1 MTPSISVRSLRRRYR
16 GHLALD
22 NVSFQIEG
30 PSITGLLGRNGAGKS
45 TLMRILAGQ
54 EHPTSG
60 TVRVL
65 GGPVWENAT
74 VLRDIVLVRED
85 QEYPDMR
92 VGQIIRAASW
102 FHRNWCADLAGEML
116 DEFELPLR
124 RPVKKLSRGMRSAL
138 GIVIGMASRAEVTL
152 LDEPYAG
159 LDAVARRMFYDRIL
173 GDYALH
179 PRTVVLSTH
188 LIDEAADL
196 MEHVIL
202 VDHGRIIVDAPADD
216 VRGGATTVTGPA
228 QVVDQFVADR
238 PTWER
243 RRLGSRQSV
252 VMAGALDDVDSARAR
267 EMHLDLHALSLQEIV
282 VHAAGQVLR
291 DGISTK
297 EETSA

>member
-1 MTPSISVRSLRRRYR
+1 MTPSISVCSLRRRYR
-16 GHLALD
+16 DHLALED
-22 NVSFQIEG
+22 VSFEIEG

-45 TLMRILAGQ
+45 TLMRVLAAQ
-54 EHPTSG
+54 ERPTSG

-65 GGPVWENAT
+65 GGPVWENGN
-74 VLRDIVLVRED
+74 VLRNIVLVRED
-85 QEYPDMR
+85 QEYPDMQ

-102 FHRNWCADLAGEML
+102 FHRNWCDDLAAEML
-116 DEFELPLR
+116 DQFELPLR

-138 GIVIGMASRAEVTL
+138 GIVIGLAARAEVTL

-159 LDAVARRMFYDRIL
+159 LDAVARRMFYDRL
-173 GDYALH
+173 LADYAVH

-228 QVVDQFVADR
+228 QIVDRFVADR

-243 RRLGSRQSV
+243 RRLGTRQSV
-252 VMAGALDDVDSARAR
+252 IMAGALDDVDSARAR

-282 VHAAGQVLR
+282 VHAAGRALGH
-291 DGISTK
+291 GINTR

>member
-1 MTPSISVRSLRRRYR
+1 MTPPIAVRSLQRRFR

-22 NVSFQIEG
+22 DVTFEIEE

-45 TLMRILAGQ
+45 TLMRILAAQ
-54 EHPTSG
+54 ERPTSG

-65 GGPVWENAT
+65 GGPVWEDGS
-74 VLRDIVLVRED
+74 VLRHVVLVRED

-102 FHRNWCADLAGEML
+102 FHPNWCEDLAAEML
-116 DEFELPLR
+116 DEFELPLQ

-138 GIVIGMASRAEVTL
+138 GIVIGIAARGEVTL

-159 LDAVARRMFYDRIL
+159 LDAVARRMFYDRLL
-173 GDYALH
+173 GDYAVH

-202 VDHGRIIVDAPADD
+202 MDHGRIIVDAPADD

-228 QVVDQFVADR
+228 QIVDRFVADR

-243 RRLGSRQSV
+243 RRLGSQQSV
-252 VMAGALDDVDSARAR
+252 VMAGTLDDVDSARAR

-282 VHAAGQVLR
+282 VHAAGRALHDDTR
-291 DGISTK
+291 EK
-297 EETSA
+297 EETRA

>member
-1 MTPSISVRSLRRRYR
+1 MSPDISVSALSRRFR
-16 GHLALD
+16 GHLALND
-22 NVSFQIEG
+22 VSFEIEG

-45 TLMRILAGQ
+45 TLMRILAAQ
-54 EHPTSG
+54 EHQTSG
-60 TVRVL
+60 KVQVL
-65 GGPVWENAT
+65 GGPVWEHGT
-74 VLRDIVLVRED
+74 VLRGIVLVRED
-85 QEYPDMR
+85 QHYPDMR
-92 VGQIIRAASW
+92 VGQIIQAASW
-102 FHRNWCADLAGEML
+102 FHPNWCAELAAEML
-116 DEFELPLR
+116 GEFELPLR

-138 GIVIGMASRAEVTL
+138 GIVIGLAARAEVTL

-159 LDAVARRMFYDRIL
+159 LDAVARRMFYDRL
-173 GDYALH
+173 LADYAAH

-202 VDHGRIIVDAPADD
+202 VDHGRIIVDAPADE
-216 VRGGATTVTGPA
+216 VRGGAVTVTGPA
-228 QVVDQFVADR
+228 QIVDRFVADR

-282 VHAAGQVLR
+282 VHAAGQALLGSNDMR
-291 DGISTK
+291 

>member
-1 MTPSISVRSLRRRYR
+1 MTPAISVRSLTRRFR

-22 NVSFQIEG
+22 EVTFQIEG

-45 TLMRILAGQ
+45 TLMRILAAQ
-54 EHPTSG
+54 ERPTSG
-60 TVRVL
+60 SVRVL
-65 GGPVWENAT
+65 GGPVWEDDA
-74 VLRDIVLVRED
+74 VLQNLVLVRED
-85 QEYPDMR
+85 QEYPDMK

-102 FHRNWCADLAGEML
+102 FHPNWSDDLAAEML

-138 GIVIGMASRAEVTL
+138 GIVIGIAARAEVTL

-159 LDAVARRMFYDRIL
+159 LDAVARRMFYDRL
-173 GDYALH
+173 LQDYAMH

-202 VDHGRIIVDAPADD
+202 VDHGRIVVDAPADD

-228 QVVDQFVADR
+228 RIVDQFVADR

-243 RRLGSRQSV
+243 RRLGSNQSV
-252 VMAGALDDVDSARAR
+252 VMAGTLDDVDSARAR

-282 VHAAGQVLR
+282 VHAAGQALGGGAR
-291 DGISTK
+291 TK
-297 EETSA
+297 EESRA

>member
-1 MTPSISVRSLRRRYR
+1 MTPSISVCSLRRRYR
-16 GHLALD
+16 DHLALD
-22 NVSFQIEG
+22 NVSFEIEG

-45 TLMRILAGQ
+45 TLMRVLAAQ
-54 EHPTSG
+54 ERPTSG

-65 GGPVWENAT
+65 GGPVWENGS
-74 VLRDIVLVRED
+74 VLRNVVLVRED
-85 QEYPDMR
+85 QEYPDMQ

-102 FHRNWCADLAGEML
+102 FHRNWCDDLAAEML
-116 DEFELPLR
+116 DGFELPLR

-138 GIVIGMASRAEVTL
+138 GIVIGLAARAEVTL

-159 LDAVARRMFYDRIL
+159 LDAVARRMFYDRL
-173 GDYALH
+173 LADYAVH

-202 VDHGRIIVDAPADD
+202 MDHGRIIVDAPADD

-228 QVVDQFVADR
+228 QIVDRFVADR

-243 RRLGSRQSV
+243 RRLGTRQSV
-252 VMAGALDDVDSARAR
+252 IMAGALDDVDSARAR

-282 VHAAGQVLR
+282 VHAAGQALR
-291 DGISTK
+291 DGISTR

>member
-1 MTPSISVRSLRRRYR
+1 MTPAVSVDSLRRRYR

-22 NVSFQIEG
+22 DVSFQIEG

-45 TLMRILAGQ
+45 TLMRILAAQ
-54 EHPTSG
+54 EQPSSG

-65 GGPVWENAT
+65 DGPVWENGA
-74 VLRDIVLVRED
+74 VLRGIALVRED
-85 QEYPDMR
+85 QEYPDMK
-92 VGQIIRAASW
+92 VGQIVRAASW
-102 FHRNWCADLAGEML
+102 FHPNWCDDLAAEML
-116 DEFELPLR
+116 HEFELPLR

-138 GIVIGMASRAEVTL
+138 GVVVGIAARAEVTL

-159 LDAVARRMFYDRIL
+159 LDAVARKMFYDRLL
-173 GDYALH
+173 GDFAAH
-179 PRTVVLSTH
+179 PRTVLLSTH

-202 VDHGRIIVDAPADD
+202 MDHGRIIVDAPADD

-228 QVVDQFVADR
+228 QIVDRFVADR

-252 VMAGALDDVDSARAR
+252 IMAGALDDVDSARAR

-282 VHAAGQVLR
+282 VHAAGQALR
-291 DGISTK
+291 DGASTK